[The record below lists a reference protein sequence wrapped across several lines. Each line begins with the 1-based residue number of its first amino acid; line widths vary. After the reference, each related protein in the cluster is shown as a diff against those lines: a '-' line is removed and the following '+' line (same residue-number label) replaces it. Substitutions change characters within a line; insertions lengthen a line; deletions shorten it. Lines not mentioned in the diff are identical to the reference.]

1 MKKINKTFPTFLFQI
16 MACLFLLF
24 FAAHLLVSQ
33 ESGELTIPE
42 NPLKGSQVFIEK
54 GCFNCHTVMRVGEAF
69 GPDLTSIGRDKNF
82 YGLAGALWS
91 HSPKM
96 LEIMAEKNIQ
106 RPELTAQETEEM
118 IAYIYY
124 QGFFDELGDPR
135 QGEGIYTNKGCIQCH
150 SLGDERQKAGPSLD
164 KFGRYISPVFIASA
178 LWNHSSTVSS
188 AMVGQSFS
196 PQEMSHLLAYIK
208 ENAAN
213 PEGETLYMEPGNP
226 RRGQDVFLQKGCQ
239 VCHGSKGENLE
250 KSLLRRSLTE
260 IVGMMWNH
268 SNAMWSEMRERG
280 LNIPSFNN
288 IEMADIVAF
297 LYFIPYY
304 GAPGDHVSGRKV
316 FDEKGCIS
324 CHNQETDAG
333 KGDLDLQSVSQDS
346 VIDLISAMWNHVPE
360 MEKMVTEFNLIW
372 PRFSEKEMKDLIQ
385 YIRSLK

>member
-1 MKKINKTFPTFLFQI
+1 MKKINKTIPVFLFKI
-16 MACLFLLF
+16 MVCLVMLF
-24 FAAHLLVSQ
+24 FSVRVLVSQ
-33 ESGELTIPE
+33 EGGQMTLPE

-69 GPDLTSIGRDKNF
+69 GPDLTSIGREKNL

-96 LEIMAEKNIQ
+96 LEIMKEKNIQ
-106 RPELTAQETEEM
+106 RPELTPLEAEEL
-118 IAYIYY
+118 IAYIYF
-124 QGFFDELGDPR
+124 QGFFDEHGDPR
-135 QGEGIYTNKGCIQCH
+135 QGEEIYLNKGCIQCH
-150 SLGDERQKAGPSLD
+150 SLGDERQKVGPSLD

-188 AMVGQSFS
+188 AMVGQSFA

-226 RRGQDVFLQKGCQ
+226 SRGQDVFLKKRCQ
-239 VCHGSKGENLE
+239 VCHGSKGESLE

-268 SNAMWSEMRERG
+268 SNVMWSEMRERG
-280 LNIPSFNN
+280 LNIPSFDN
-288 IEMADIVAF
+288 IEMADVVAY

-304 GAPGDHVSGRKV
+304 GTPGDQVSGRKV
-316 FDEKGCIS
+316 FEEKGCIS
-324 CHNQETDAG
+324 CHSQESDAE
-333 KGDLDLQSVSQDS
+333 KENLDLKSVSQDS
-346 VIDLISAMWNHVPE
+346 VFELISAMWNHVPE

-372 PRFSEKEMKDLIQ
+372 PKFDEKEMKDLIQ
-385 YIRSLK
+385 YIRSLQ